1 MDEKKKRVIKTV
13 IIVVLIGVAIFLCV
27 RYAVPFCQ
35 LLGTENGME
44 MICQRVEGYG
54 IFAPLVFILLMVLQ
68 IIVAFIPGGPLE
80 IIAGMLFGGVKGLL
94 YTMAGVLLG
103 TLLVYTIVRKFGRP
117 IVDFFVSEKDMK
129 HFKFLE
135 EEEKLEFWVFLLF
148 LIPGI
153 PKDLLTYVVPLTA
166 LEGKKFLLI
175 SLLARSPS
183 LIASVL
189 VGDSLSDGNI
199 HICVAICA
207 VTAVAIF
214 IGFQVKNHITKN
226 HMTKEQEKTS

>member
-1 MDEKKKRVIKTV
+1 MDEKKKKSIKILTT
-13 IIVVLIGVAIFLCV
+13 VVLLGVAVFLCI

-44 MICQRVEGYG
+44 LICQRVEEYG

-68 IIVAFIPGGPLE
+68 IVVAFIPGGPLE
-80 IIAGMLFGGVKGLL
+80 VIAGMLFGGVKGLL
-94 YTMAGVLLG
+94 CTMAGVLLG
-103 TLLVYTIVRKFGRP
+103 TLLVYTLVGKFGRP

-135 EEEKLEFWVFLLF
+135 EEDKLEFWVFVLF

-166 LEGKKFLLI
+166 LNGKKFLLI

-199 HICVAICA
+199 HICVAICVVA
-207 VTAVAIF
+207 AIAIF

-226 HMTKEQEKTS
+226 HMTKEQEKT